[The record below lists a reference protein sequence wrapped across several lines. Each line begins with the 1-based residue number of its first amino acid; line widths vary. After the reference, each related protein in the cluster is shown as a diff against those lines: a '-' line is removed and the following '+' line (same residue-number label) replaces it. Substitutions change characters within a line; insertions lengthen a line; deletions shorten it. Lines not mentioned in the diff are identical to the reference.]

1 MTHIIN
7 KALDF
12 FKQSDVKAL
21 AVLFLPII
29 FWQIPLLLPRNFWFW
44 GDMAFYFY
52 PMTALGM
59 EQWRSGVAPL
69 WTHLIQCG
77 FPLLADGQGALVYPL
92 NLIMYFIFPSPIAQN
107 LGIVIQTLLTAGLMY
122 SFSRTIGLG
131 RLPGVI
137 AGWIWVFAGPIAT
150 SIGSPAL
157 NGLTWWPL
165 LFLCAERMSSKFG
178 WRLVAASGLV
188 MGMGW
193 LGGFPQTALYGI
205 FGASG
210 YMLFRTVTIHGKKYR
225 LMAMPIVNWTIANI
239 LGVGIGAIQI
249 LPTLEMSS
257 FSIRAGGTDYAF
269 ATQGSMLPTG
279 LASFLFPT
287 WTRLLDYW
295 IAGPNLF
302 IGFICFAA
310 VLLTIQRKMDPRAVF
325 FWALALLGC
334 FISFGKFNPLY
345 HYIYNWPGLHFLRVP
360 ARFLYLTMFCVSI
373 LSAMGFQRLFTDAP
387 ESLPVKR
394 KMMNRLIA
402 CVALSLAGSIGGS
415 VLLYQCK
422 GMFLKAAGAYVKRS
436 MIGQAYKMQNAE
448 YYQTRINRMFTDVAS
463 ALSPLSMEFVISILL
478 ALAALAI
485 IAIWMRR
492 PQAARYA
499 GTALCLLAGTNF
511 LFLWHGPLKVH
522 TVKDLEAPPLAKFCA
537 RQPGLFRLYT
547 VNSQED
553 IQAGAWRFDRLDPD
567 YNVLFNVA
575 SAGVYSALGS
585 KRYFELLGPLGNVNL
600 AFGMP
605 PVSSQEVE
613 KGMQILN
620 LLNARYVLSAKSLD
634 IPGLRQERFGPLFLY
649 KNETALERA
658 FVVASAKMMPHASA
672 MLDSMH
678 AASFDPSE
686 TVLLDKAPAENVT
699 DGKRAHAR
707 ISLYQDRLIKLDA
720 TGPGWLVVTN
730 LYYPGWHA
738 WVDGKEAK
746 IYCGDYVFQTLPLST
761 GDHAVELRF
770 SSSSFNHGL
779 MLTMLSIVAVLLLC
793 MVRSKPRGGPQADP
807 PA

>member
-1 MTHIIN
+1 M
-7 KALDF
+7 
-12 FKQSDVKAL
+12 
-21 AVLFLPII
+21 
-29 FWQIPLLLPRNFWFW
+29 
-44 GDMAFYFY
+44 
-52 PMTALGM
+52 
-59 EQWRSGVAPL
+59 
-69 WTHLIQCG
+69 
-77 FPLLADGQGALVYPL
+77 
-92 NLIMYFIFPSPIAQN
+92 
-107 LGIVIQTLLTAGLMY
+107 
-122 SFSRTIGLG
+122 
-131 RLPGVI
+131 
-137 AGWIWVFAGPIAT
+137 
-150 SIGSPAL
+150 
-157 NGLTWWPL
+157 
-165 LFLCAERMSSKFG
+165 
-178 WRLVAASGLV
+178 
-188 MGMGW
+188 
-193 LGGFPQTALYGI
+193 
-205 FGASG
+205 
-210 YMLFRTVTIHGKKYR
+210 
-225 LMAMPIVNWTIANI
+225 
-239 LGVGIGAIQI
+239 
-249 LPTLEMSS
+249 
-257 FSIRAGGTDYAF
+257 
-269 ATQGSMLPTG
+269 
-279 LASFLFPT
+279 
-287 WTRLLDYW
+287 
-295 IAGPNLF
+295 
-302 IGFICFAA
+302 
-310 VLLTIQRKMDPRAVF
+310 
-325 FWALALLGC
+325 
-334 FISFGKFNPLY
+334 
-345 HYIYNWPGLHFLRVP
+345 
-360 ARFLYLTMFCVSI
+360 
-373 LSAMGFQRLFTDAP
+373 
-387 ESLPVKR
+387 
-394 KMMNRLIA
+394 A

-448 YYQTRINRMFTDVAS
+448 YYQTRINSMFTDVAS
-463 ALSPLSMEFVISILL
+463 ALSPLSMEFIVSILL

-522 TVKDLEAPPLAKFCA
+522 TVKDLETPPLAKFCA